1 MVIRHH
7 ARYVTAPVC
16 LAAVWAVAGLGQRH
30 SLTPADIA
38 QAIEWGQSGRPEAY
52 PLRSAFPRN
61 KTTSGVV
68 YTPYLR
74 VALAARA
81 AREEERGFTA
91 EDVTSE
97 MTAPFI
103 YFAIGEVG
111 EDPLPPGPLPA
122 DTPVSMRLITD
133 HSRPDSSDR
142 REISPA
148 WVRRDVPA
156 FLRYGLRP
164 NWSYMFAAFRIEQV
178 KADTRVELYRK
189 FREGSRGQLLAT
201 PGLVTEAD
209 LSAWR

>member
-1 MVIRHH
+1 MIIRHH
-7 ARYVTAPVC
+7 ARHVTAPLC
-16 LAAVWAVAGLGQRH
+16 LAALWAVAGHGQRH

-61 KTTSGVV
+61 KTTPGVV

-111 EDPLPPGPLPA
+111 EDPRPPGPLLA

-133 HSRPDSSDR
+133 HSRAGSSDR
-142 REISPA
+142 REISPV
-148 WVRRDVPA
+148 WIRREVPA
-156 FLRYGLRP
+156 LSPSTRTEIGEPLTVNSQLTGEAANP
-164 NWSYMFAAFRIEQV
+164 NRRGDRQADAGGVFFR
-178 KADTRVELYRK
+178 
-189 FREGSRGQLLAT
+189 AT
-201 PGLVTEAD
+201 E
-209 LSAWR
+209 R